1 MGMETMIF
9 IGGAKGS
16 SGRIYLNKGND
27 NLRLQI
33 NRI

>member
-1 MGMETMIF
+1 METMMFF

-16 SGRIYLNKGND
+16 SGRIYLNKGSD
-27 NLRLQI
+27 NFATQI